1 MDVTVAILK
10 ESSEIESDSV
20 KAACLKLQNLHKQ
33 CVEMVNRGLADTG
46 GVMGDVLREHLSALA
61 ALKDELEQ
69 ETKKVMDLVGDDTNG
84 DDVTDNVAR
93 RVNCDLWL
101 NTQNGLVQDCE
112 KNVKNARDALKEL
125 DDDGEES
132 SKTSSSSLTPKG
144 IAMLK
149 KLRSDL
155 DATLQYVDSTTKRM
169 KVLVTK
175 IAAKVGCFFF
185 LFYLSGTHTHT

>member
-1 MDVTVAILK
+1 MITTTFTPANGGVRPAVAARQIGWGFRLVAGDGSRVVLPPDVLIKQVWSAKGTGALDVTAAVLK

-20 KAACLKLQNLHKQ
+20 KAACLKLQSLHKQ
-33 CVEMVNRGLADTG
+33 CVELVNRGLADTG

-69 ETKKVMDLVGDDTNG
+69 ETKKVMDLVGDDTSG

-112 KNVKNARDALKEL
+112 K
-125 DDDGEES
+125 
-132 SKTSSSSLTPKG
+132 
-144 IAMLK
+144 M
-149 KLRSDL
+149 
-155 DATLQYVDSTTKRM
+155 
-169 KVLVTK
+169 
-175 IAAKVGCFFF
+175 
-185 LFYLSGTHTHT
+185 